1 MRKLPDCCIGCPAQ
15 LRHHCGLQEICARVK
30 THRARMAARMLR
42 EYDMA
47 FRARYLRKKHERGY
61 K

>member
-1 MRKLPDCCIGCPAQ
+1 MERPECCFGCRTLRRHDCQ
-15 LRHHCGLQEICARVK
+15 LQEICARVK